1 MEIDT
6 SDEILDFLKD
16 NEHFVAQ
23 VGQTLLITQEV
34 YNGFKL
40 LLGKYEVAINE
51 AQNTLE
57 SSKENLEA
65 TKELFLEFTNQ
76 KEQIQQAFHEGQNF

>member
-40 LLGKYEVAINE
+40 LLGKYEVAIN
-51 AQNTLE
+51 
-57 SSKENLEA
+57 
-65 TKELFLEFTNQ
+65 
-76 KEQIQQAFHEGQNF
+76 